1 MSKSY
6 NILKVRDKNDSYY
19 TPIENLFDL
28 PFRLLINGKSQ
39 LSGKSTIILNLLLS
53 PEFPYFGLF
62 EGDNIYIVSNNKLDN
77 KLDMMAKKL
86 EIPDE
91 NRMVFDEDHLEI
103 LYEDWEESF
112 QDETQD
118 GGKPANRL
126 VVFDDCGYSG
136 CLKSYKKENIVE
148 KMICNGRHLNLSQ
161 IYTSQR
167 FSQVSTTLRT
177 NLTGAILFNTSAKEL
192 ELITEDMNYM
202 AKSKDFIEMF
212 RRETRDRRSFLVVNF
227 SNSPDELY
235 MNQFFQALDT
245 RKQT

>member
-39 LSGKSTIILNLLLS
+39 LSGKTTIILNLLLS
-53 PEFPYFGLF
+53 PEFPYFGKW

-86 EIPDE
+86 DIPE
-91 NRMVFDEDHLEI
+91 SNRMMFDEDHLDI
-103 LYEDWEESF
+103 LYDDWEESF
-112 QDETQD
+112 KEETMD
-118 GGKPANRL
+118 GGKPDNRL
-126 VVFDDCGYSG
+126 VIFDDCGYSG
-136 CLKSYKKENIVE
+136 SLKSYKKQNIVD
-148 KMICNGRHLNLSQ
+148 KMICNGRHMNLSQ

-192 ELITEDMNYM
+192 DLITEDMNYM

-212 RRETRDRRSFLVVNF
+212 RRETKEPRSFIVVNF
-227 SNSPDELY
+227 SNPPEALY
-235 MNQFFQALDT
+235 MNQFFQPIPW
-245 RKQT
+245 RS

>member
-136 CLKSYKKENIVE
+136 CLKSYKKENIVD

-202 AKSKDFIEMF
+202 VKSKDFIEMF

>member
-136 CLKSYKKENIVE
+136 CLKSYKKENIVD